1 MLKWKFLYDYSNIRT
16 EILYKMDTK
25 YFLSLHSIYCTLVQL
40 FILIN
45 KLDG

>member
-1 MLKWKFLYDYSNIRT
+1 MLKWKFLYDYSNTRT
-16 EILYKMDTK
+16 EMDTK